1 MLTNDLKKGDFVRL
15 RNSWIARLEDNMR
28 GATRIC
34 TVWGFEKEI
43 GSVYAHDMVSH
54 IRVSMVEGIP
64 VEESEI
70 ARIEHTAKQE
80 KVRQHTKLY
89 FG

>member
-15 RNSWIARLEDNMR
+15 RNGWIARLEDNMR
-28 GATRIC
+28 GATRVC
-34 TVWGFEKEI
+34 TVWGFETEM

-54 IRVSMVEGIP
+54 IRVSMVDGIP

-70 ARIEHTAKQE
+70 ASIEHTAKQE
-80 KVRQHTKLY
+80 QVRAAVRHYL
-89 FG
+89 G